1 MALSISGIVSAVNNY
16 LYSISDVAK
25 ATSEDSNTTDLS
37 GISLFQ
43 KYLNI
48 ATQNSSD
55 SSGTEEAEKVTA
67 VNTDSN
73 SDASAD
79 TVTVASDNASGGV
92 DDDAAVTQD
101 TLSEEIN
108 SVFNELDIESTI
120 LNNISNRSVDISSE
134 ITNNIASHTVDVKAE
149 ILQNM
154 AEHGAELSESAIS
167 AVGELAPSST
177 ATDGDSTA
185 NSNAYNGLL
194 SQNALK
200 ELAQSAYFS
209 GNLLQNTLISGT
221 SESSTSSSGDLT
233 LADLNSNSLTA
244 NTLGAADTTLSQSE
258 YAAALLNAYKTTPIT
273 SVFGDFQV

>member
-25 ATSEDSNTTDLS
+25 ATSENSDTTDLS
-37 GISLFQ
+37 GASIFQ
-43 KYLNI
+43 KYLNK
-48 ATQNSSD
+48 ATQDSSN
-55 SSGTEEAEKVTA
+55 SSGTEAAEKVTA

-108 SVFNELDIESTI
+108 SVFTNLDIESTI
-120 LNNISNRSVDISSE
+120 LNNIASRSVDVRSE
-134 ITNNIASHTVDVKAE
+134 ITNNIASHTVDVKSE

-154 AEHGAELSESAIS
+154 AEHGANTTEFAIS
-167 AVGELAPSST
+167 AVGELASSST

-209 GNLLQNTLISGT
+209 GNLLQSTLINGT
-221 SESSTSSSGDLT
+221 SESSTSSTEDLSIS
-233 LADLNSNSLTA
+233 DLNLNSLTA
-244 NTLGAADTTLSQSE
+244 NSLGAAGTTLSQSE
-258 YAAALLNAYKTTPIT
+258 YTAALLNAYKTTPIT

>member
-43 KYLNI
+43 KYLNT

-55 SSGTEEAEKVTA
+55 SSGTEAAEKVTA

-73 SDASAD
+73 SDALAD

-92 DDDAAVTQD
+92 DDAAVTQD

-108 SVFNELDIESTI
+108 SVFNDLDIESTI
-120 LNNISNRSVDISSE
+120 LNNISNRSVDIRSE

-154 AEHGAELSESAIS
+154 AEHGAELSEDSIS
-167 AVGELAPSST
+167 AVGELTPSST

-200 ELAQSAYFS
+200 ELAQSTYFS
-209 GNLLQNTLISGT
+209 GNLLQNALISGT
-221 SESSTSSSGDLT
+221 SENSTNSQDISLS
-233 LADLNSNSLTA
+233 DLNSNSLTA
-244 NTLGAADTTLSQSE
+244 NSLGSADTTLSQSE
-258 YAAALLNAYKTTPIT
+258 YAAALLNAYKTTPLT

>member
-43 KYLNI
+43 KYLNT

-55 SSGTEEAEKVTA
+55 SSGTEAAEKVTA

-92 DDDAAVTQD
+92 DDAAVTQD

-108 SVFNELDIESTI
+108 SVFNDLDIESTI
-120 LNNISNRSVDISSE
+120 LNNISNHSVDIRSE

-154 AEHGAELSESAIS
+154 AEHGAELSEGSIS
-167 AVGELAPSST
+167 AVGELTPSST

-200 ELAQSAYFS
+200 ELAQSTYFS
-209 GNLLQNTLISGT
+209 GNLLQNALISGT
-221 SESSTSSSGDLT
+221 SENNTNSQDISLS
-233 LADLNSNSLTA
+233 DLNSNSLTA
-244 NTLGAADTTLSQSE
+244 NSLGAADTTLSQSE
-258 YAAALLNAYKTTPIT
+258 YAAALLNAYKTTPLT

>member
-1 MALSISGIVSAVNNY
+1 M
-16 LYSISDVAK
+16 
-25 ATSEDSNTTDLS
+25 
-37 GISLFQ
+37 
-43 KYLNI
+43 
-48 ATQNSSD
+48 
-55 SSGTEEAEKVTA
+55 
-67 VNTDSN
+67 
-73 SDASAD
+73 
-79 TVTVASDNASGGV
+79 ASDNASGGV

-108 SVFNELDIESTI
+108 SVFSDLDIESTI
-120 LNNISNRSVDISSE
+120 LNNISNRSVDIRSE

-154 AEHGAELSESAIS
+154 AEHGAELSESSIS

-200 ELAQSAYFS
+200 ELAQSTYFS
-209 GNLLQNTLISGT
+209 GNLLQNALISGT
-221 SESSTSSSGDLT
+221 SENSTNSQDISLS
-233 LADLNSNSLTA
+233 DLNSNSLTA
-244 NTLGAADTTLSQSE
+244 NSLGAADTTLSQSD

-273 SVFGDFQV
+273 SVFGDFQL

>member
-25 ATSEDSNTTDLS
+25 ATSESSDTTDLS

-55 SSGTEEAEKVTA
+55 SSGTEAAEKVTA

-73 SDASAD
+73 S
-79 TVTVASDNASGGV
+79 NASGGV

-120 LNNISNRSVDISSE
+120 LNNISNRSVDIRSE
-134 ITNNIASHTVDVKAE
+134 IINNIASHTVDVKAE

-154 AEHGAELSESAIS
+154 AEHGAELSDSSIS
-167 AVGELAPSST
+167 AVGELTPSST

-209 GNLLQNTLISGT
+209 GNLLQNTLINGT
-221 SESSTSSSGDLT
+221 SESSTSSSSDLT

-244 NTLGAADTTLSQSE
+244 NTLGAAGTTLSQSE
-258 YAAALLNAYKTTPIT
+258 YAAALLNAYKTTPLT

>member
-25 ATSEDSNTTDLS
+25 ATSEDSNTTDSS
-37 GISLFQ
+37 GVSDFQ
-43 KYLNI
+43 KYLNK
-48 ATQNSSD
+48 AAQD
-55 SSGTEEAEKVTA
+55 SSESSVAEDA
-67 VNTDSN
+67 E
-73 SDASAD
+73 ASAA
-79 TVTVASDNASGGV
+79 T
-92 DDDAAVTQD
+92 TQD
-101 TLSEEIN
+101 ALTDKIN
-108 SVFNELDIESTI
+108 SVFTDMDLESAI
-120 LNNISNRSVDISSE
+120 LNNIASRSVDVRSE
-134 ITNNIASHTVDVKAE
+134 ITKNIASHTVDVKAE
-149 ILQNM
+149 IMQNM
-154 AEHGAELSESAIS
+154 AEHGADLSGIAIS
-167 AVGELAPSST
+167 AVEETQSSST
-177 ATDGDSTA
+177 STDGDSAA

-244 NTLGAADTTLSQSE
+244 NTLGAAGTTLSQSE
-258 YAAALLNAYKTTPIT
+258 YAAALLNAYKTTPLT